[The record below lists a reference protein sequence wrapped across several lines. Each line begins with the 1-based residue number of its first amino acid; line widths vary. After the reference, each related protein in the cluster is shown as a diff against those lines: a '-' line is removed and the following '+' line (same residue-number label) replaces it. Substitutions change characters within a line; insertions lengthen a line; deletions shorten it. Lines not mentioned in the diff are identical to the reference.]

1 MSLTDEELKKIAKEF
16 IKKDTPEL
24 ADQEPTVQEEKHIV
38 PKDIE
43 RKLGIELPKKAAPS
57 NVKVFTFKKT
67 VIAEDGAKIPV
78 VSRVTIDEN
87 GNIIKA
93 TGN

>member
-16 IKKDTPEL
+16 IKTDTPEL
-24 ADQEPTVQEEKHIV
+24 ADQEPTVQDEKRSV
-38 PKDIE
+38 PKEIE
-43 RKLGIELPKKAAPS
+43 SKLGLEHPKVVPS
-57 NVKVFTFKKT
+57 NVKVFTFQKT
-67 VIAEDGAKIPV
+67 VIAEDGAKIPI

>member
-1 MSLTDEELKKIAKEF
+1 MSLTEEELKKIAKEF
-16 IKKDTPEL
+16 IGKDTPEL
-24 ADQEPTVQEEKHIV
+24 ADQEPIVQEEERIV
-38 PKDIE
+38 PKEVE
-43 RKLGIELPKKAAPS
+43 RKLGLEHPKTTPS
-57 NVKVFTFKKT
+57 NVKTFTFKKT
-67 VIAEDGAKIPV
+67 VIAEDGAKIPI

>member
-16 IKKDTPEL
+16 VKKDTPEL
-24 ADQEPTVQEEKHIV
+24 ADQEPTVEEEERSF
-38 PKDIE
+38 PKEIE
-43 RKLGIELPKKAAPS
+43 RKLGLEQPKVTPS

-67 VIAEDGAKIPV
+67 VIAEDGAKIPI

-87 GNIIKA
+87 GNVIKA

>member
-1 MSLTDEELKKIAKEF
+1 MSLTDEELKKIAKDF
-16 IKKDTPEL
+16 IRKDTPEL
-24 ADQEPTVQEEKHIV
+24 ADQEPTVQDEERSV
-38 PKDIE
+38 PREVE
-43 RKLGIELPKKAAPS
+43 RKLGLEHPKTAPS
-57 NVKVFTFKKT
+57 NVKTFTFKKI
-67 VIAEDGAKIPV
+67 VVAEDGAKIPI

>member
-1 MSLTDEELKKIAKEF
+1 MNLTDEELKKIAKEF
-16 IKKDTPEL
+16 IRKDTPEL
-24 ADQEPTVQEEKHIV
+24 ADQEPIVQEEERIV
-38 PKDIE
+38 PKEVE
-43 RKLGIELPKKAAPS
+43 RKLGLEHPKTTPS
-57 NVKVFTFKKT
+57 NVKTFTFKKT
-67 VIAEDGAKIPV
+67 VIAEDGAKIPI

>member
-1 MSLTDEELKKIAKEF
+1 MSLTDEELKKIAKEY

-24 ADQEPTVQEEKHIV
+24 ADQEPTVQVEGRSI
-38 PKDIE
+38 PKGVE
-43 RKLGIELPKKAAPS
+43 LKLCLEPTKAILS
-57 NVKVFTFKKT
+57 SVKTFTFKKT
-67 VIAEDGAKIPV
+67 VTAEDGAKIPI

-87 GNIIKA
+87 GKIIKA

>member
-1 MSLTDEELKKIAKEF
+1 MSLTEEELKKIAKEF
-16 IKKDTPEL
+16 IKTDTPEL
-24 ADQEPTVQEEKHIV
+24 ADQEPTVQDEERSV
-38 PKDIE
+38 PRE
-43 RKLGIELPKKAAPS
+43 VECKLGIEHLKTTPS
-57 NVKVFTFKKT
+57 SVKVFTFKKT
-67 VIAEDGAKIPV
+67 VIAEDGAKIPI

>member
-1 MSLTDEELKKIAKEF
+1 MSLTEEELKKIAKEF

-24 ADQEPTVQEEKHIV
+24 ADQEPTVQDEKRIV
-38 PKDIE
+38 PKEIE
-43 RKLGIELPKKAAPS
+43 KKLGLELPKAALS

-67 VIAEDGAKIPV
+67 VVAEDGAKIPI

>member
-16 IKKDTPEL
+16 VKKDTPEL
-24 ADQEPTVQEEKHIV
+24 ADQEPTVQDEERSV
-38 PKDIE
+38 PKE
-43 RKLGIELPKKAAPS
+43 VECKLGLEHPKATLP
-57 NVKVFTFKKT
+57 NVKTFTFKKT
-67 VIAEDGAKIPV
+67 VIAEDGAKIPI
-78 VSRVTIDEN
+78 VSRITIDEN